1 MIVINKNK
9 RSCYVKDNDC
19 YIFYYLFNFK
29 IYNKNKCYFSIKKLD
44 NILMILKKYNLSF
57 KVGDYVFYDDLD
69 KYNYYI
75 NLGKEKK
82 LKNIYIERIRNN
94 LYNLID
100 SRKFNVITNNI
111 IEKVYGR

>member
-29 IYNKNKCYFSIKKLD
+29 INNKNKCYFSIRKLD
-44 NILMILKKYNLSF
+44 NILVILKKYNLSF
-57 KVGDYVFYDDLD
+57 KVNDYVFYDDLD

-75 NLGKEKK
+75 NLGKEKELK
-82 LKNIYIERIRNN
+82 YIYIKNIKNN
-94 LYNLID
+94 LDSLIN
-100 SRKFNVITNNI
+100 SGSFNNITNNI
-111 IEKVYGR
+111 LKKIYG